1 MSVQKGRISVYII
14 ITVILVAAVAFGV
27 YYLLSNK
34 KNKTP
39 SKGTYVIEYRGEVPS
54 Y

>member
-14 ITVILVAAVAFGV
+14 IAVIIVAAVAAGV

-34 KNKTP
+34 KNKMP
-39 SKGTYVIEYRGEVPS
+39 SKGTYVIECRGEVLR